1 MGCSEDRPP
10 FLAEYP
16 QIDRLIEGGQ
26 VLDGLGYK
34 VKAADVVVVG
44 DRIVYVGET
53 HVSAADELTRISHRI
68 NAAGR
73 IVSPGF
79 IDLHSHGDPMETPTF
94 ENFLAMG
101 VTTLSLGQ
109 DGDSPETENMAHWL
123 GRVAAQGI
131 GTNLAMFVGHGTF
144 AKIPEE
150 YVIKRQ
156 WFSLAAAVRKM
167 TSQPAGILGLTDPGV
182 VAVDHKTALL
192 IFDPDR
198 IKATATYPQPLQLAE
213 GFAVVIVNGQIARQD
228 DRLAAFRA
236 GLMV

>member
-26 VLDGLGYK
+26 VLD
-34 VKAADVVVVG
+34 

-53 HVSAADELTRISHRI
+53 HVSAADQLTRINHRI

-144 AKIPEE
+144 AKITEE

-213 GFAVVIVNGQIARQD
+213 GFDVVIVNGQIARQD
-228 DRLAAFRA
+228 DRLAAVRA